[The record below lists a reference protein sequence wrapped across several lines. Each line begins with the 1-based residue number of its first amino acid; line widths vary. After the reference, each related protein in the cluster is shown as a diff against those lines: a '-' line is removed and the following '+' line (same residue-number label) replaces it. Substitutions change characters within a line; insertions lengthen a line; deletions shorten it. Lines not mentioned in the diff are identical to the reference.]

1 MASSMKRQTAL
12 IWGAAGGI
20 GRALAAHLVASGW
33 QVLAVARRAETLAGL
48 TPHVFEADVTVLPQ
62 VEAAVAA
69 IAQEV
74 EAVDLFAYTAGD
86 IAAAPVARL
95 TPADWQRILAANLT
109 GAFLTTHASLPLL
122 APEAHLVFVGAI
134 SERLR
139 LPGLSAYAAA
149 KVGLEAFAA
158 VLAKE
163 ERRRR
168 VTVVRPAAVDTPFWE
183 RSPFRKPAGALSP
196 EIVAD
201 RILAA
206 YRDGHSGTLDLS
218 E

>member
-1 MASSMKRQTAL
+1 MTSSIKQQTAL

-20 GRALAAHLVASGW
+20 GRALTAHLVETGW
-33 QVLAVARRAETLAGL
+33 HVLAVARRADALAGL
-48 TPHVFEADVTVLPQ
+48 TPHVFEADVTVQHQ
-62 VEAAVAA
+62 VEAAVAGM
-69 IAQEV
+69 AQEV
-74 EAVDLFAYTAGD
+74 EGVDLFTYTAGD
-86 IAAAPVARL
+86 IAVAPVARL
-95 TPADWQRILAANLT
+95 TPANWQRILAANLT
-109 GAFLTTHASLPLL
+109 GAFLTTRASLPLL

-149 KVGLEAFAA
+149 KAGLEAFAV

-183 RSPFRKPAGALSP
+183 RSPFRKPAGALAA
-196 EIVAD
+196 ETVAE